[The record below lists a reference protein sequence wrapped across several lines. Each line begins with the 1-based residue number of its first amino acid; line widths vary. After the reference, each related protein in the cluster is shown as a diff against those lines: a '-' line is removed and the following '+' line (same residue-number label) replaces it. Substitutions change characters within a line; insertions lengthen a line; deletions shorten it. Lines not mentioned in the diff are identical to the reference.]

1 MKLRDSF
8 WSETLPCLLGI
19 GAMFL
24 FLVEGNLSAGA
35 EVVFFGRHTGQLVL
49 DMNLNDIIL
58 KEG

>member
-24 FLVEGNLSAGA
+24 FLVEGNLSAGI
-35 EVVFFGRHTGQLVL
+35 TIYLLIVL
-49 DMNLNDIIL
+49 ITKNDRN
-58 KEG
+58 